1 MAKKRIHQIAK
12 ELDVASADILFL
24 AKELGLEVKTA
35 SSGLTPEEEEL
46 VVLSF
51 NETKNNEDT
60 ANNDEVST
68 SDSVSDDDDKPQ
80 ELEDKAEP
88 SEDVEDE
95 TETSVDVEV
104 SDNIQI
110 IEIPSKST
118 PEELSEL
125 INVDATQI
133 VGDLMNL
140 GIMQSMT
147 SELNDDEIEKLL
159 EKYDLIP
166 EIIEKVEVKRSEIL
180 QLEEFIDTDEELL
193 VRSPIITVM
202 GHVDH
207 GKTSLLDYIR
217 NEKVADGEAG
227 GITQHVGAYKV
238 DTGELGIT
246 FIDTP
251 GHEAFTQMRA
261 RGANVT
267 DIVVLVVAADD
278 GIMPQTIEAINHSK
292 AAGVPI
298 VVAVNKC
305 DLPDA
310 NPALVKADLTKY
322 EIIAEDLGGDTPV
335 VEVSALK
342 GDGIDDLLETLSLVA
357 EIEELKSNPNANAS
371 GYIIE
376 SRMEV
381 GRGNVATVVVTRGTL
396 KQGDFLYAGGA
407 FCRIKSMFDHT
418 NKILKKVIP
427 GSPVDIIGWDES
439 PNSGD
444 QFVVVKNQKEAKSK
458 AEENKTLLKDF
469 DSSAYTVQSR
479 VSEMMKLLQEGE
491 LNTIN
496 IILKADTNGSVEA
509 IKDGLMKLSSDEV
522 QIQIVHSAVGG
533 IVLSDVD
540 LAGATSSLIVG
551 FNVRPDSQARNMAQ
565 SKGIDVRTYQ
575 IIYELLDDIT
585 EALQGEMT
593 IKTEEAVIGMVD
605 VRTTF
610 RAPKVGV
617 VAGSIVTEGRVEID
631 SKARLLRDGVVIY
644 EGTVTS
650 LRRFKDNVEKV
661 LEGLECGIGLTDYK
675 DIKEGDVIEIL
686 GEVEIK

>member
-51 NETKNNEDT
+51 NETKNNKDT
-60 ANNDEVST
+60 ANNDIVST

-180 QLEEFIDTDEELL
+180 QLEEFSDTDEELL

>member
-12 ELDVASADILFL
+12 ELDVASADIVFL
-24 AKELGLEVKTA
+24 SNELGIEVKTA
-35 SSGLTPEEEEL
+35 SSGLTPDEEEL
-46 VVLSF
+46 VVLAFKEKNMS
-51 NETKNNEDT
+51 NESTQ
-60 ANNDEVST
+60 NDEVST
-68 SDSVSDDDDKPQ
+68 TVVSTNEPEVSTTEDDEDISK
-80 ELEDKAEP
+80 ETILEEKEIDI
-88 SEDVEDE
+88 
-95 TETSVDVEV
+95 VEV
-104 SDNIQI
+104 ITG
-110 IEIPSKST
+110 ST
-118 PEELSEL
+118 PEELSEV
-125 INVDATQI
+125 INIEATQI
-133 VGDLMNL
+133 VGDLMSL

-147 SELNDDEIEKLL
+147 SELSDEEIEKLL
-159 EKYDLIP
+159 EKYDLLP
-166 EIIEKVEVKRSEIL
+166 EFIDRVVIKRSEIIEL
-180 QLEEFIDTDEELL
+180 QEFEDDEENLST
-193 VRSPIITVM
+193 RSPIITVM

-238 DTGELGIT
+238 DSGELGIT

-342 GDGIDDLLETLSLVA
+342 GDGVDDLLETLSLVA
-357 EIEELKSNPNANAS
+357 EIEELKSNPNTNAS

-407 FCRIKSMFDHT
+407 FCRVKSMFDHT
-418 NKILKKVIP
+418 NKVLNNVIP

-444 QFVVVKNQKEAKSK
+444 QFVAVKNQKEAKSK
-458 AEENKTLLKDF
+458 ADQNKTVLKDF
-469 DSSAYTVQSR
+469 DSSSYTVQSR

-496 IILKADTNGSVEA
+496 VILKADTNGSVEA
-509 IKDGLMKLSSDEV
+509 IKDGLLKLSSDEV
-522 QIQIVHSAVGG
+522 QIQIVHAAVGG

-593 IKTEEAVIGMVD
+593 IKTEEAVIGMVE

-617 VAGSIVTEGRVEID
+617 VAGSVVTEGRVEID
-631 SKARLLRDGVVIY
+631 SKARLLRNGVVVY

-650 LRRFKDNVEKV
+650 LRRFKDNVERV

>member
-12 ELDVASADILFL
+12 ELDVASADIVFL
-24 AKELGLEVKTA
+24 ANELGIEVKTA

-46 VVLSF
+46 VLLAF
-51 NETKNNEDT
+51 NEQNVTEDST
-60 ANNDEVST
+60 TDDTVEIIEETDSTDSETQETYTDEK
-68 SDSVSDDDDKPQ
+68 DDEQTD
-80 ELEDKAEP
+80 
-88 SEDVEDE
+88 
-95 TETSVDVEV
+95 TESVD
-104 SDNIQI
+104 IQI
-110 IEIPSKST
+110 IEVPSGCT
-118 PEELSEL
+118 PEELSSI
-125 INVDATQI
+125 INIDATQI
-133 VGDLMNL
+133 VGDLMSL

-147 SELNDDEIEKLL
+147 SQLKDKEIETLL
-159 EKYDLIP
+159 EKYDLMP
-166 EIIEKVEVKRSEIL
+166 EIVEKVEIKRSEIL
-180 QLEEFIDTDEELL
+180 ALQEFQDEEQNLT

-238 DTGELGIT
+238 ESGDLGIT

-342 GDGIDDLLETLSLVA
+342 GDGVDDLLETLSLVA
-357 EIEELKSNPNANAS
+357 EIEELKANPNTNAS

-407 FCRIKSMFDHT
+407 FCRVKSMFDHT
-418 NKILKKVIP
+418 NKVLKNVIP

-444 QFVVVKNQKEAKSK
+444 QFVAVKSQKEAKAK
-458 AEENKTLLKDF
+458 AEQNKTLLKDF
-469 DSSAYTVQSR
+469 DSSSYTVQSR
-479 VSEMMKLLQEGE
+479 VSEMMQLLQEGE

-496 IILKADTNGSVEA
+496 VILKADTNGSVEA
-509 IKDGLMKLSSDEV
+509 IKDGLLKLSSDEV
-522 QIQIVHSAVGG
+522 QIEIVHSAVGG

-540 LAGATSSLIVG
+540 LAGATNSLIVG

>member
-12 ELDVASADILFL
+12 ELDVASADIVFL
-24 AKELGLEVKTA
+24 ANELGIEVKTA

-46 VVLSF
+46 VLLAF
-51 NETKNNEDT
+51 NEQNVTEDST
-60 ANNDEVST
+60 TNDTVEIIEETDST
-68 SDSVSDDDDKPQ
+68 DSETQETQTDEKDDQQTD
-80 ELEDKAEP
+80 
-88 SEDVEDE
+88 
-95 TETSVDVEV
+95 TESVD
-104 SDNIQI
+104 IQI
-110 IEIPSKST
+110 IEVPSGCT
-118 PEELSEL
+118 PEELSSI
-125 INVDATQI
+125 INIDATQI
-133 VGDLMNL
+133 VGDLMSL

-147 SELNDDEIEKLL
+147 SQLKDKEIETLL
-159 EKYDLIP
+159 EKYDLMP
-166 EIIEKVEVKRSEIL
+166 EIVEKVEIKRSEIL
-180 QLEEFIDTDEELL
+180 ALQEFQDEEQNLT

-238 DTGELGIT
+238 ESGDLGIT

-342 GDGIDDLLETLSLVA
+342 GDGVDDLLETLSLVA
-357 EIEELKSNPNANAS
+357 EIEELKANPNTNAS

-407 FCRIKSMFDHT
+407 FCRVKSMFDHT
-418 NKILKKVIP
+418 NKVLKNVIP

-444 QFVVVKNQKEAKSK
+444 QFVAVKSQKEAKAK
-458 AEENKTLLKDF
+458 AEQNKTLLKDF
-469 DSSAYTVQSR
+469 DSSSYTVQSR
-479 VSEMMKLLQEGE
+479 VSEMMQLLQEGE

-496 IILKADTNGSVEA
+496 VILKADTNGSVEA
-509 IKDGLMKLSSDEV
+509 IKDGLLKLSSDEV
-522 QIQIVHSAVGG
+522 QIEIVHSAVGG

-540 LAGATSSLIVG
+540 LAGATNSLIVG